1 MIKELT
7 GNLPSAEEITRFIQ
21 ARAANLP
28 SADEIARFIQGR
40 GGERDVFPGVALF
53 GAGLLVG
60 AGLALLF
67 APSSGEE
74 LRETLGRKMGAM
86 TEERWPDEEREPAA
100 NGTPA

>member
-1 MIKELT
+1 MMKELAGSLPSAEDIARFIQARST
-7 GNLPSAEEITRFIQ
+7 NLPSAE
-21 ARAANLP
+21 
-28 SADEIARFIQGR
+28 DIARFIQGR
-40 GGERDVFPGVALF
+40 NADRDVFPGVALF

-86 TEERWPDEEREPAA
+86 TEERWPDEEREPAG
-100 NGTPA
+100 NGSPA